1 MKNRILREYIES
13 LKEDNELDYIFPILL
28 QAMGFRI
35 VSTPRNSK
43 GQPQHGKDIVAIG
56 YDTNNIIYRWYFEL
70 KGNGAKDITTTNFY
84 AEDGVRDS
92 LLEAKDVAYDCQS
105 IPKFDELPV
114 KIVFVHNGILQANA
128 EPAFNGFIKNNYSD
142 VNFER
147 WDIERLTLLFS
158 EHLFEECIFADDV
171 CYTLFKKVL
180 VMLDAPG
187 WNTNDIDR
195 IIDIFLTRCPKSK
208 TPNKRI
214 VNKTFA
220 GLNLILA
227 IIFKNCEECGNLLP
241 AKWSSDRIILKT
253 WSWILQNKVENRKIY
268 YNNFMKIY
276 DLHITIYDSYIHHKL
291 LPMALS
297 YKGLY
302 QPMGTYSERV
312 CYPLRCYDFLNDLLY
327 YYLSTEWFGY
337 EDIPTR
343 NDQLRIVTNIIKQ
356 NSGFDVP
363 LLDNH
368 SITLVLLTRFVWACG
383 QPEDESVIKDYF
395 EYIDRLC
402 ANVILRHKRQN
413 IFPEFYNNIKEVC
426 ASMFKKSED
435 YVDSSSMYLLVLV
448 EILAFFRQKT
458 NYKYLR
464 KEINASKVN
473 LQIPLPIFDEYLEVN
488 LFDHHLHNE
497 MCVKS
502 SICLP
507 DTLEAFLK
515 TFKIKYKPI
524 SFRTEKIG
532 LNPLLLLAHIHY
544 KTEFF
549 PNFVDFGFLET

>member
-56 YDTNNIIYRWYFEL
+56 YDTDNILYRWYFEL
-70 KGNGAKDITTTNFY
+70 KGNGAKDITTTNFNT
-84 AEDGVRDS
+84 ADGVRDS
-92 LLEAKDVAYDCQS
+92 LLEAKDVAYECQS

-128 EPAFNGFIKNNYSD
+128 EPAFNGFIKREFSD
-142 VNFER
+142 GNFER

-158 EHLFEECIFADDV
+158 EHLFEECIFADDA

-187 WNTNDIDR
+187 WNTNDVDR
-195 IIDIFLTRCPKSK
+195 IIDIFLTRCPISK

-220 GLNLILA
+220 GLNLFLA
-227 IIFKNCEECGNLLP
+227 IIFKNCKECDNLLP

-253 WSWILQNKVENRKIY
+253 WSWILQNKVENREIY
-268 YNNFMKIY
+268 YNNFMNIY
-276 DLHITIYDSYIHHKL
+276 DLHITIYDSYIHKL
-291 LPMALS
+291 LPMALT

-327 YYLSTEWFGY
+327 YYLSTEWFEY
-337 EDIPTR
+337 EDMPSR

-368 SITLVLLTRFVWACG
+368 SITLVLLTRFVWGCG
-383 QPEDESVIKDYF
+383 QPEDESVIKDFF

-413 IFPEFYNNIKEVC
+413 IFPEFYNNVKEVC

-464 KEINASKVN
+464 KEIKASKVN

-524 SFRTEKIG
+524 SFRTKKIG
-532 LNPLLLLAHIHY
+532 LSPLLFLAHIHY

>member
-35 VSTPRNSK
+35 ISTPRNSK

-195 IIDIFLTRCPKSK
+195 IIDIFLTRCPISK

-241 AKWSSDRIILKT
+241 AKWSSERIILKT

-268 YNNFMKIY
+268 YDNFMKIY
-276 DLHITIYDSYIHHKL
+276 DLHITIYDSYIHKL

-302 QPMGTYSERV
+302 QPMGTFSERV

-402 ANVILRHKRQN
+402 TNVILRHKRQN
-413 IFPEFYNNIKEVC
+413 IFPEFYNNIKEVG

-448 EILAFFRQKT
+448 EILAFFRRKT

-524 SFRTEKIG
+524 SFRTEKID
-532 LNPLLLLAHIHY
+532 LSPLLLLAHIHY